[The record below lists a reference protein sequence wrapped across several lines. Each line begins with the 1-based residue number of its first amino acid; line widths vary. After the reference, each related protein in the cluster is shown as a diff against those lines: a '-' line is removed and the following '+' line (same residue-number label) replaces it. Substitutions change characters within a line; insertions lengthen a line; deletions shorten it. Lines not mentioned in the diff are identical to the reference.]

1 VLHNIKLK
9 WLPDGARE
17 VSPLVVM
24 LAGISVPVALIA
36 AAASGGGTAVLV
48 LAILAMFVVGGL
60 TMGFMAL
67 LTDDP
72 HDQQDASED
81 PDE

>member
-1 VLHNIKLK
+1 VLDNIKLK
-9 WLPDGARE
+9 WLPAGARE

-24 LAGISVPVALIA
+24 LFGISIPVALIA
-36 AAASGGGTAVLV
+36 VAASGGSTAVLV

-67 LTDDP
+67 LTDDG
-72 HDQQDASED
+72 HDQHDSSD
-81 PDE
+81 DRDE